1 MNGNNLNKVFFLTL
15 IFFVIELIGG
25 LYCKSLA
32 LLTDAA
38 FMATNVAGQLIAIF
52 ARNISNK
59 APDKT
64 KTFGYER
71 AKVLAGLFNGML
83 VGFVLF
89 YVFTKAY

>member
-1 MNGNNLNKVFFLTL
+1 MNGDNLNKVFFLTS
-15 IFFVIELIGG
+15 IYFFIELIGA
-25 LYCKSLA
+25 LYCNSLA
-32 LLTDAA
+32 LLTDAV

-52 ARNISNK
+52 AKNISNR

-89 YVFTKAY
+89 YVFTKV